1 MLASTPAA
9 LGSIVDVHLLLAHV
23 PLDDLFV
30 LDHVLAHPYLLLNHG
45 ALLDDLLLA
54 HRHKEL
60 LLADL
65 GLRGF
70 PTLDWHPFD
79 AHFLAPLGHPD
90 ALAVGPHPFAH
101 LHRAGLALAGA
112 YPQLLLGPLH
122 LEFVPVDRVAAAPPV
137 RATRTRVAAPLG
149 DFSMPVV
156 KPSPVGVVLAV
167 GAPVRGTPPA
177 VQPVVFAHP
186 LLVLGRYLLVLVK
199 GGAFLDSALGLR
211 DLDYASSLVDP
222 DSLHRDQGRP
232 GPQESR
238 LYAYVLGAVVLVDE
252 EVVYLTDLLAVAVVD
267 LVFGVPLLKLGKFV
281 AALLCQNAHLLGSVS
296 GSSHYPPPCVHVGG
310 GLTRPV
316 PTSNKFHAG
325 FSMSHR
331 KLWFSEREHLRA
343 PRFGADR

>member
-45 ALLDDLLLA
+45 ALLDDDLLLA

-79 AHFLAPLGHPD
+79 AH
-90 ALAVGPHPFAH
+90 
-101 LHRAGLALAGA
+101 GLALAGA

-167 GAPVRGTPPA
+167 GAPVRGTPPV
-177 VQPVVFAHP
+177 VQPIVFAHP
-186 LLVLGRYLLVLVK
+186 LIVLGRYLLVLVK
-199 GGAFLDSALGLR
+199 GGA
-211 DLDYASSLVDP
+211 
-222 DSLHRDQGRP
+222 
-232 GPQESR
+232 
-238 LYAYVLGAVVLVDE
+238 
-252 EVVYLTDLLAVAVVD
+252 
-267 LVFGVPLLKLGKFV
+267 
-281 AALLCQNAHLLGSVS
+281 
-296 GSSHYPPPCVHVGG
+296 
-310 GLTRPV
+310 
-316 PTSNKFHAG
+316 
-325 FSMSHR
+325 
-331 KLWFSEREHLRA
+331 
-343 PRFGADR
+343 